1 MGRTGVSR
9 FDQFMVFIAAM
20 IGWSHD
26 AVGLTITNFVAVPI
40 MEEFG
45 VGEDLLGLVF
55 SAQFIATV
63 PGALLFGALA
73 DKYGRRMALFIS
85 VVWDSVF
92 TALTFFAPSF
102 LVLAVLR
109 VISGLGVSWG
119 IGYALLS
126 ETYSPRYRGFFGGLV
141 HATFVLGY
149 VISAA
154 SVSILYPLYG
164 WRMPYLVALYP
175 IPIVLILAKY
185 LPESRVWL
193 KLQEL
198 EEADEEA
205 GGKFSFSKLLE
216 ANILKYVILA
226 SILFWGS
233 EFAYHAW
240 VDWAPTLLNKVY
252 GFEVEVASEIVI
264 GISLLVVF
272 FLPVVGYLSDKIGR
286 RKAFILSSSIGLI
299 GSIVYAYL
307 FFVTGDV
314 DASFYLLYVIPLA
327 FSAHSLYGVWS
338 SEMFPTEVR
347 ATATSFIFSVA
358 RGLSLGAFIVGVASK
373 YIGLAGSMFLFGLV
387 GFILMVTLPVVL
399 PETKGKVIE

>member
-1 MGRTGVSR
+1 MGGDRVSR
-9 FDQFMVFIAAM
+9 FDQLMVFIAAM

-45 VGEDLLGLVF
+45 VGLDLMGLVF

-63 PGALLFGALA
+63 PGALLFGFLA
-73 DKYGRRMALFIS
+73 DRYGRRRALIVS
-85 VVWDSVF
+85 VLWDSIF
-92 TALTFFAPSF
+92 TALTFLAPSF
-102 LVLAVLR
+102 LVLALLR
-109 VISGLGVSWG
+109 VLSGLGVSWG

-126 ETYSPRYRGFFGGLV
+126 ETFSPRYRGFFGGLI

-154 SVSILYPLYG
+154 SVSILYPVYG
-164 WRMPYLVALYP
+164 WRAPYLVALYP

-198 EEADEEA
+198 EGSDDYQH
-205 GGKFSFSKLLE
+205 GGSQFSRLLE
-216 ANILKYVILA
+216 SNVLLNLVLA

-240 VDWAPTLLNKVY
+240 VDWAPTLLNVLY
-252 GFEVEVASEIVI
+252 GYDVKTASEIVL
-264 GISLLVVF
+264 GISLIVVF
-272 FLPVVGYLSDKIGR
+272 FLPIVGFLGDLIGR

-299 GSIVYAYL
+299 GSLLYGYFL
-307 FFVTGDV
+307 FIARDLE
-314 DASFYLLYVIPLA
+314 ASFYMLYIIPLA
-327 FSAHSLYGVWS
+327 FSAHALYGVWS
-338 SEMFPTEVR
+338 SEMFPTEIR
-347 ATATSFIFSVA
+347 ATATSFIFSLA
-358 RGLSLGAFIVGVASK
+358 RGLSLGAYIVGLMSHVL
-373 YIGLAGSMFLFGLV
+373 GLAASMLLFGLV
-387 GFILMVTLPVVL
+387 GFTLMVTLPLLL
-399 PETKGKVIE
+399 PETRGKVIE

>member
-1 MGRTGVSR
+1 MGKSGVSR

-73 DKYGRRMALFIS
+73 DRYGRRFALFLS
-85 VVWDSVF
+85 VVWDSIF

-102 LVLAVLR
+102 LVLAILR
-109 VISGLGVSWG
+109 VVSGLGVSWG

-154 SVSILYPLYG
+154 SVSILYPVYG
-164 WRMPYLVALYP
+164 WRMPYLIALYP
-175 IPIVLILAKY
+175 IPIVLILARY

-193 KLQEL
+193 RLQEL
-198 EEADEEA
+198 EEAEDRV
-205 GGKFSFSKLLE
+205 GKGFKFSKLLE
-216 ANILKYVILA
+216 SNVLIYVILA
-226 SILFWGS
+226 SVLFWGS

-252 GFEVEVASEIVI
+252 GYEVDVASEIVI
-264 GISLLVVF
+264 GISLLVVM
-272 FLPVVGYLSDKIGR
+272 FLPLVGYVSDRIGR

-299 GSIVYAYL
+299 GSLVYAYL
-307 FFVTGDV
+307 FFILGDIES
-314 DASFYLLYVIPLA
+314 SFYLLYIIPLA
-327 FSAHSLYGVWS
+327 FSAHALYGVWS

-358 RGLSLGAFIVGVASK
+358 RGLSMGAFIVGVASR
-373 YIGLAGSMFLFGLV
+373 YLGLAGSMFLFGLI
-387 GFILMVTLPVVL
+387 GFILMVTLPVIL

>member
-1 MGRTGVSR
+1 MDDSHSSKL
-9 FDQFMVFIAAM
+9 DKFMVFLAAM

-26 AVGLTITNFVAVPI
+26 AVGLTITNFVALPI
-40 MEEFG
+40 MEEFN

-73 DKYGRRMALFIS
+73 DRYGRRVALFLS
-85 VVWDSVF
+85 VVWDSIF

-102 LVLAVLR
+102 WVLALLR
-109 VISGLGVSWG
+109 IISGLGVSWG

-126 ETYSPRYRGFFGGLV
+126 EAYSPKYRGFFGGLV

-154 SVSILYPLYG
+154 SVSILYPMYG
-164 WRMPYLVALYP
+164 WRVPYLVALYP
-175 IPIVLILAKY
+175 IPIIIVLAKF

-198 EEADEEA
+198 EEAEEEV
-205 GGKFSFSKLLE
+205 GPKFSLSKLLE
-216 ANILKYVILA
+216 ANIFRYVVLA
-226 SILFWGS
+226 SLLFWGS

-240 VDWAPTLLNKVY
+240 VDWAPTLLSKVY
-252 GFEVEVASEIVI
+252 GFEVNVASDIVI

-272 FLPVVGYLSDKIGR
+272 FLPIVGYASDYIGR
-286 RKAFILSSSIGLI
+286 RKAFIMSSSVGLF
-299 GSIVYAYL
+299 GSLIYAYL
-307 FFVTGDV
+307 YFIVGDLE
-314 DASFYLLYVIPLA
+314 ASFYLLYIIPLA
-327 FSAHSLYGVWS
+327 FSAHALYGVWS

-358 RGLSLGAFIVGVASK
+358 RGLSMGAFIVGVASR
-373 YIGLAGSMFLFGLV
+373 YIGLAGSMFLFGLI
-387 GFILMVTLPVVL
+387 GFILMVTLPTIL